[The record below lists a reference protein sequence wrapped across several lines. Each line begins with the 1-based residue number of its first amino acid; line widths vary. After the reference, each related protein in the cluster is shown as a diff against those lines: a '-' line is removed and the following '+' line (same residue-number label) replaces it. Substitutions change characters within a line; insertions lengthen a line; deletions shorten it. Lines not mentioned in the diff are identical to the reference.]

1 MGSSVFP
8 SAGGAAPAYARSTT
22 FTSTGTFIHPDAS
35 ASDIKGVLVVVS
47 GAGGGGGSGGRV
59 ITGASNSQSAQAGA
73 SGAAGGI
80 TQGMLNCSGFLSITI
95 GAGGAGGAAA
105 TSTAGVGEASATGNA
120 GATGGI
126 TIVNNLAGEYV
137 VMPGSTGGSAGGV
150 GNGVGPGTA
159 GTFRVPNFYSMAAA
173 PSSGAAANTTTQVHA
188 TAPTI
193 PTGHPMLGAV
203 AFSGAR
209 GASFTNRFNSDSTI
223 GDAIGS
229 IGDFASTSTF
239 LIGRPSAATY
249 GTQGQNATT
258 VGATP
263 TGATGLSFGG
273 TSGAGTVVNN
283 VTTTVGV
290 TSSPGESG
298 GSGFV
303 KIFY

>member
-1 MGSSVFP
+1 MGSSIFP

-22 FTSTGTFIHPDAS
+22 FTSTGTFVHPDATG
-35 ASDIKGVLVVVS
+35 SDIKGVLVVVS
-47 GAGGGGGSGGRV
+47 GAGGGGGAGGRV
-59 ITGASNSQSAQAGA
+59 ITTASNSQSAQAGA

-105 TSTAGVGEASATGNA
+105 TSTAGTGGASETGNA
-120 GATGGI
+120 GSDGGI

-137 VMPGSTGGSAGGV
+137 VMPGSTGGSGGGV

-159 GTFRVPNFYSMAAA
+159 GTFRLPNFYSMAAA
-173 PSSGAAANTTTQVHA
+173 PSSGVAANTTTQIHE

-209 GASFTNRFNSDSTI
+209 GASFTNRLNSSQTLGDRI
-223 GDAIGS
+223 GQIGN
-229 IGDFASTSTF
+229 FAATSTF
-239 LIGRPSAATY
+239 LLGLPSVATD

-258 VGATP
+258 VGAVP
-263 TGATGLSFGG
+263 TGGTGRSFGG

-283 VTTTVGV
+283 VSTTVGV
-290 TSSPGESG
+290 TSSPGETG